1 MNINMTIELLK
12 KGSKADRNLLGVRG
26 EKVGIG
32 RGDLLFL
39 DYVISR
45 MPDPLGAIV
54 EFGTLHGVT
63 TSFLAICAQMRGTY
77 VDTVD
82 IEDKVY
88 SHANKQYAYY
98 HIGDLLTS
106 VYIDMCKIIETS
118 NCFLFVDNGN
128 KIKETH
134 MYAKYCGQGCHMV
147 IHDWDDEIGIEDVR
161 DVLNE
166 NGFKLCYE
174 DISIALFSS
183 CRCFVKEGV

>member
-106 VYIDMCKIIETS
+106 VYIDICDALS
-118 NCFLFVDNGN
+118 QHNSFLFVDNGN
-128 KIKETH
+128 KIKEVH
-134 MYAKYCGQGCHMV
+134 MYARFCAPGCHMV
-147 IHDWDDEIGIEDVR
+147 IHDWDDEIKLGDVEQ
-161 DVLNE
+161 VLGENE
-166 NGFKLCYE
+166 FVARYADE
-174 DISIALFSS
+174 AEALFSS
-183 CRCFVKEGV
+183 CRCFVKEV